1 MKTLHKILATLLLGA
16 ACSGC
21 DLTLIPEDKV
31 TPQTYF
37 QSEVDLRLWT
47 NQFYTLLDSPDSA
60 SGLNADDMVDKSMG
74 DVISGTRMASD
85 ESGWTWTSLRK
96 INYYLQNSHNCTDEA
111 ARTKYDGVAYFFRAY
126 FYYVKV
132 RRYGDV
138 PWYDTVIGSEEEEL
152 LKKPREDRG
161 IIMDHVMSDLDDAI
175 DMLPRDKDV
184 ARVTRWAALAFKSR
198 AALYEGTW
206 RKYRGLP
213 DADKYLQQA
222 ADAAATFIAESGY
235 SLYKEG
241 TEPYRD
247 LFCSDDAKQS
257 EVILARL
264 YNFEGLNLAHSVQFN
279 IRNAATGF
287 TRRFMNHYL
296 MADGSRFTEKEGHE
310 TMFYTEETA
319 GRDPRMAQTVLCP
332 GYVAK
337 GEERSHAERH
347 DRDDGLRAD
356 QIRLDGGPQ
365 RRLERHVRLAVV
377 PHGRGVSQLCRSQGR
392 AGHADAGRPDRFD
405 RQDPRTRR
413 HGRTRHGGRQR
424 RSRSVPPGLLPQCH
438 EERQHG
444 RNPRNPPRTHRG
456 DWSWK
461 ASACGTCSAGKRVHR
476 WSTKRHPT
484 TASISPARAFT
495 TWTATAKTIWNS
507 TPHSRP
513 APRPT
518 DSTVLRIGS
527 DIILSDMPPTTAAT
541 SWRGVR
547 LEIHLERGT
556 RLPVAHSGRPART
569 DGRTADPESRMDR
582 QHQFRLMLTATR

>member
-85 ESGWTWTSLRK
+85 ESGWTWT
-96 INYYLQNSHNCTDEA
+96 
-111 ARTKYDGVAYFFRAY
+111 
-126 FYYVKV
+126 
-132 RRYGDV
+132 
-138 PWYDTVIGSEEEEL
+138 
-152 LKKPREDRG
+152 
-161 IIMDHVMSDLDDAI
+161 SDLDDAI

-337 GEERSHAERH
+337 GESSATPNDMTAMTGYEP
-347 DRDDGLRAD
+347 
-356 QIRLDGGPQ
+356 IKF
-365 RRLERHVRLAVV
+365 
-377 PHGRGVSQLCRSQGR
+377 VS
-392 AGHADAGRPDRFD
+392 
-405 RQDPRTRR
+405 
-413 HGRTRHGGRQR
+413 
-424 RSRSVPPGLLPQCH
+424 
-438 EERQHG
+438 
-444 RNPRNPPRTHRG
+444 
-456 DWSWK
+456 
-461 ASACGTCSAGKRVHR
+461 
-476 WSTKRHPT
+476 
-484 TASISPARAFT
+484 TA
-495 TWTATAKTIWNS
+495 
-507 TPHSRP
+507 
-513 APRPT
+513 
-518 DSTVLRIGS
+518 
-527 DIILSDMPPTTAAT
+527 
-541 SWRGVR
+541 
-547 LEIHLERGT
+547 
-556 RLPVAHSGRPART
+556 AHSGASKGTSDWPLLRT
-569 DGRTADPESRMDR
+569 AEDKQLLSMIGEIDLSDGTAITFTYLDRFTVKMPWDADIAYKLGNVRTVVEQLEANQTGTINLMNDGRADFIPE
-582 QHQFRLMLTATR
+582 

>member
-21 DLTLIPEDKV
+21 DLTLIPEDTV

-332 GYVAK
+332 GYKQVEATTVTRNTLSSHTGYEPIKFVGTAANSTTSGAASSDWILMRAAEVYLNYAEAVAELGTITQNDLEISVNLIRKRAKMTGIDLTKADASPDPYLLECYPNVTKSAHTGVILEIRRERTVELVMEPPYRSWDLFRWNECKQALNHYRPYYGCYIAGAGTYDMDNDGTPDLELYIDEATSSCPTKLQIGKEVILSEETK
-337 GEERSHAERH
+337 GYIVGYPGVVHGRNWDDAR
-347 DRDDGLRAD
+347 DYLWPIPAAQRTLNPALTQNPGWDDGLN
-356 QIRLDGGPQ
+356 
-365 RRLERHVRLAVV
+365 
-377 PHGRGVSQLCRSQGR
+377 
-392 AGHADAGRPDRFD
+392 F
-405 RQDPRTRR
+405 
-413 HGRTRHGGRQR
+413 
-424 RSRSVPPGLLPQCH
+424 
-438 EERQHG
+438 
-444 RNPRNPPRTHRG
+444 
-456 DWSWK
+456 
-461 ASACGTCSAGKRVHR
+461 
-476 WSTKRHPT
+476 
-484 TASISPARAFT
+484 
-495 TWTATAKTIWNS
+495 
-507 TPHSRP
+507 
-513 APRPT
+513 
-518 DSTVLRIGS
+518 
-527 DIILSDMPPTTAAT
+527 
-541 SWRGVR
+541 
-547 LEIHLERGT
+547 
-556 RLPVAHSGRPART
+556 
-569 DGRTADPESRMDR
+569 
-582 QHQFRLMLTATR
+582 

>member
-247 LFCSDDAKQS
+247 LFCSDDAKQD

-337 GEERSHAERH
+337 GES
-347 DRDDGLRAD
+347 
-356 QIRLDGGPQ
+356 
-365 RRLERHVRLAVV
+365 
-377 PHGRGVSQLCRSQGR
+377 
-392 AGHADAGRPDRFD
+392 
-405 RQDPRTRR
+405 
-413 HGRTRHGGRQR
+413 
-424 RSRSVPPGLLPQCH
+424 
-438 EERQHG
+438 
-444 RNPRNPPRTHRG
+444 
-456 DWSWK
+456 
-461 ASACGTCSAGKRVHR
+461 
-476 WSTKRHPT
+476 
-484 TASISPARAFT
+484 
-495 TWTATAKTIWNS
+495 
-507 TPHSRP
+507 
-513 APRPT
+513 
-518 DSTVLRIGS
+518 
-527 DIILSDMPPTTAAT
+527 AAT
-541 SWRGVR
+541 PNDMTAMTGYEPIKFVS
-547 LEIHLERGT
+547 T
-556 RLPVAHSGRPART
+556 AAHSGASKGTSDWPLF
-569 DGRTADPESRMDR
+569 RTAEVYLNYAEAKAELGEMDAAVWDQTIAPLRSRAGVTSVIPAKADPYMEAYFLNTVTDKWILEVRRERGIELCLEMGLRWDDDMRWHMGDLLTSDNNPWTGIYIGSTSYTYDYTGLSTDDNGDPVPDFYIRPGEDTEHSIAISNTGANQTFSLNGEGNIVWEYR
-582 QHQFRLMLTATR
+582 RVWSEKKYLRPIPLTAITRNPNLEQNALWK

>member
-337 GEERSHAERH
+337 GE
-347 DRDDGLRAD
+347 
-356 QIRLDGGPQ
+356 
-365 RRLERHVRLAVV
+365 
-377 PHGRGVSQLCRSQGR
+377 
-392 AGHADAGRPDRFD
+392 
-405 RQDPRTRR
+405 
-413 HGRTRHGGRQR
+413 
-424 RSRSVPPGLLPQCH
+424 
-438 EERQHG
+438 
-444 RNPRNPPRTHRG
+444 N
-456 DWSWK
+456 
-461 ASACGTCSAGKRVHR
+461 
-476 WSTKRHPT
+476 
-484 TASISPARAFT
+484 
-495 TWTATAKTIWNS
+495 
-507 TPHSRP
+507 
-513 APRPT
+513 
-518 DSTVLRIGS
+518 
-527 DIILSDMPPTTAAT
+527 AAT
-541 SWRGVR
+541 PNDMTAMTGYEPIKFVS
-547 LEIHLERGT
+547 T
-556 RLPVAHSGRPART
+556 AAHSGASKGTSDWPLF
-569 DGRTADPESRMDR
+569 RTAEVYLNYAEAKAELGEMDAAVWDQTIAPLRSRAGVTSVIPAKADPYMEAYFLNTVTDKWILEVRRERGIELCLEMGLRWDDDMRWHMGDLLTSDNNPWTGIYIGSTSYTYDYTGLSTDDNGDPVPDFYIRPGEDTEHSIAISNTGANQTFSLNDEGNIVWEYR
-582 QHQFRLMLTATR
+582 RVWSEKKYLRPIPLTAITRNPNLEQNALWK

>member
-337 GEERSHAERH
+337 GES
-347 DRDDGLRAD
+347 
-356 QIRLDGGPQ
+356 
-365 RRLERHVRLAVV
+365 
-377 PHGRGVSQLCRSQGR
+377 
-392 AGHADAGRPDRFD
+392 
-405 RQDPRTRR
+405 
-413 HGRTRHGGRQR
+413 
-424 RSRSVPPGLLPQCH
+424 
-438 EERQHG
+438 
-444 RNPRNPPRTHRG
+444 
-456 DWSWK
+456 
-461 ASACGTCSAGKRVHR
+461 
-476 WSTKRHPT
+476 
-484 TASISPARAFT
+484 
-495 TWTATAKTIWNS
+495 
-507 TPHSRP
+507 
-513 APRPT
+513 
-518 DSTVLRIGS
+518 
-527 DIILSDMPPTTAAT
+527 AAT
-541 SWRGVR
+541 PNDMTAMTGYEPIKFVS
-547 LEIHLERGT
+547 T
-556 RLPVAHSGRPART
+556 AAHSGASKGTSDWPLF
-569 DGRTADPESRMDR
+569 RTAEVYLNYAEAKAELGEMDAAVWDQTIAPLRNRAGVTSVIPAKADPYMEAYFLNTVTDKWILEVRRERGIELCLEMGLRWDDDMRWHMGDLLTSDNNPWTGIYIGSTSYTYDYTGLSTDDNGDPVPDFYIRPGEDTEHSIAISNTGANQTFSLNGEGNIVWEYR
-582 QHQFRLMLTATR
+582 RVWSEKKYLRPIPLTAITRNPNLEQNALWK

>member
-337 GEERSHAERH
+337 GES
-347 DRDDGLRAD
+347 
-356 QIRLDGGPQ
+356 
-365 RRLERHVRLAVV
+365 
-377 PHGRGVSQLCRSQGR
+377 
-392 AGHADAGRPDRFD
+392 
-405 RQDPRTRR
+405 
-413 HGRTRHGGRQR
+413 
-424 RSRSVPPGLLPQCH
+424 
-438 EERQHG
+438 
-444 RNPRNPPRTHRG
+444 
-456 DWSWK
+456 
-461 ASACGTCSAGKRVHR
+461 
-476 WSTKRHPT
+476 
-484 TASISPARAFT
+484 
-495 TWTATAKTIWNS
+495 
-507 TPHSRP
+507 
-513 APRPT
+513 
-518 DSTVLRIGS
+518 
-527 DIILSDMPPTTAAT
+527 AAT
-541 SWRGVR
+541 PNDMTAMTGYEPIKFVS
-547 LEIHLERGT
+547 T
-556 RLPVAHSGRPART
+556 AAHSGASKGTSDWPLF
-569 DGRTADPESRMDR
+569 RTAEVYLNYAEAKAELGEMDAAVWDQTIAPLRSRAGVTSVIPAKADPYMEAYFLNTVTDKWILEVRRERGIELCLEMGLRWDDDMRWHMGDLLTSDNNPWTGIYIGSTSYTYDYTGLSTDDNGDPVPDFYIRPGEDTEHSIAISNTGANQTFSLNGEGNIVWEYR
-582 QHQFRLMLTATR
+582 RVWSEKKYLRPIPLTAITRNPNLEQNALWK